1 VIASAKAW
9 VRRRWPPLSL
19 RTYLFASFFLVAA
32 LPGVGAVFLRVYE
45 NTLVR
50 QTEGEL
56 AAQGAALAA
65 AASAMWPQAPGAKAA
80 PATRVPRPAGRY
92 DAAARSEVDLSSTP
106 ILPERPAPVASGA
119 PAPDALAA
127 AARLAPILAQTRQA
141 TLASILLLDRNG
153 RVAAGSDGRIA
164 TDSDPGESYAA
175 LPEVASALAGIPD
188 TTLRRNGAYRAVYR
202 FEWLSRAAAI
212 RVHYARPIFVDG
224 HVVGVLLLSRSA
236 RALFVG
242 LYEDRGKIA
251 IGVLAIL
258 AALVLLSGL
267 LSRGI
272 ARPID
277 QLRLAAR
284 DVAAGQGRVPDV
296 PPTAAIE
303 IQDLYRDFALMAAAI
318 DVRSRYLRDFAHAV
332 SHEFKTPLAAIR
344 GAIELLQ
351 DHADT
356 MTPED
361 RRRFLANIDADA
373 TRLTLLVSRLLDL
386 ARADMMTVATGG
398 AADVVAVAQQLA
410 DALRGKGIAV
420 TVTADRPAILAAVPV
435 ATLEAALTTLVENS
449 RQADA
454 HAIAIAITQDSDVTV
469 TVTDDGS
476 GIPRADRARI
486 FEPFFT
492 SRRARGGTGLGLPI
506 ARSLLASAG
515 GELELLDTPSGT
527 AFRLRLPVAG

>member
-1 VIASAKAW
+1 VIAGAKAW
-9 VRRRWPPLSL
+9 ARRHWPRLTL

-50 QTEGEL
+50 QTEAEL

-65 AASAMWPQAPGAKAA
+65 AASALWLQASDGRSAPAA
-80 PATRVPRPAGRY
+80 PLAHTASRYEAGG
-92 DAAARSEVDLSSTP
+92 STEIDLSSTP
-106 ILPERPAPVASGA
+106 ILAERPTPLASD
-119 PAPDALAA
+119 PAASDAIAA
-127 AARLAPILAQTRQA
+127 ATRLAPVLAQTRQA
-141 TLASILLLDRNG
+141 TLASILLLDRE
-153 RVAAGSDGRIA
+153 GRIV
-164 TDSDPGESYAA
+164 TRSDRQGSYGA
-175 LPEVASALAGIPD
+175 LPEVASALAGTPA

-212 RVHYARPIFVDG
+212 RVHYARPIVVEG
-224 HVVGVLLLSRSA
+224 RVVGVLLLSRSA

-258 AALVLLSGL
+258 AALVALSGL

-284 DVAAGQGRVPDV
+284 DVAAGQGRVPEV

-318 DVRSRYLRDFAHAV
+318 DIRSRYLRDFAHAV

-386 ARADMMTVATGG
+386 ARADMMTVAAGG
-398 AADVVAVAQQLA
+398 AADVVAVAHQLA
-410 DALRGKGIAV
+410 DALRGKGMAV
-420 TVTADRPAILAAVPV
+420 TVTADQPAILAAVPT
-435 ATLEAALTTLVENS
+435 ATLEAALTTLVDNS

-454 HAIAIAITQDSDVTV
+454 HSIAIAITQDAGVAV

-476 GIPRADRARI
+476 GIPKADRARI

-527 AFRLRLPVAG
+527 TFRLTLPAAT

>member
-1 VIASAKAW
+1 VIAGAKAW
-9 VRRRWPPLSL
+9 ARRHWPRLTL

-50 QTEGEL
+50 QTEAEL

-65 AASAMWPQAPGAKAA
+65 SASALWPQTTGRQPALPAA
-80 PATRVPRPAGRY
+80 GPAGRY

-106 ILPERPAPVASGA
+106 ILPERPAPIASMP
-119 PAPDALAA
+119 PAADAIAA
-127 AARLAPILAQTRQA
+127 ATRLAPVLAQTRQA

-153 RVAAGSDGRIA
+153 GIVAGNDRRG
-164 TDSDPGESYAA
+164 SYAA
-175 LPEVASALAGIPD
+175 LPEVASALAGTPA

-212 RVHYARPIFVDG
+212 RVHYARPILVEG
-224 HVVGVLLLSRSA
+224 RVVGVLLLSRSA

-284 DVAAGQGRVPDV
+284 DVAAGQGSVPAV

-318 DVRSRYLRDFAHAV
+318 ETRSRYLRDFAHAV

-356 MTPED
+356 MTAED

-398 AADVVAVAQQLA
+398 ATDVVAVTHQLA

-420 TVTADRPAILAAVPV
+420 TVSADQPAILAAVPT
-435 ATLEAALTTLVENS
+435 ATLEAALTTLVDNS

-454 HAIAIAITQDSDVTV
+454 HSIAIAIAQDAGVTV

-476 GIPRADRARI
+476 GIPKADRARI

-515 GELELLDTPSGT
+515 GELELLDTPTGT
-527 AFRLRLPVAG
+527 AFRLTIPAPT